1 MRVLLIDDDE
11 MVLETLAPGLSDA
24 GFEVETAQDG
34 EIAADRFKRISP
46 DVVVTDIIMPN
57 REGIETLIEFKK
69 IAPDIPIIVMSGGG
83 RTHKLDFLE
92 VAEKMGAAATLRKP
106 FLPDDLANLIRSVL
120 SDRQL
125 SNDRQNGLDSN
136 HSQKIGV

>member
-83 RTHKLDFLE
+83 RTHKLDFLD

>member
-83 RTHKLDFLE
+83 RTHKLDFLD

-125 SNDRQNGLDSN
+125 SNDRQNALDSN
-136 HSQKIGV
+136 HGQKIGV